1 MFIYIRKK
9 HIIITAV
16 TLAVLMAVSLV
27 AFALQPKVQAV
38 QSYSWGLHFEKKNEI
53 PIPNLSDE
61 VLNPYNAYFHGDTSK
76 KTIYITFDAGYEIGY
91 TAPILD
97 ALKKHNAPAAFFL
110 VGPYIENNPEL
121 VKRMVAEGHIVGNHS
136 YNHPDMTQKNYDDFK
151 NQLDKTASAFKD
163 VTGQEMPKFYRPPEG
178 KFTKENLKWAQQ
190 QGYTTVLWSSA
201 YVDWNNDDQPSH
213 SYAFEKIADRTFD
226 GAVFLLHST
235 SKTNREILDR
245 QLTKWEQSGY
255 SFGKISDLVPKE
267 DQ

>member
-1 MFIYIRKK
+1 M
-9 HIIITAV
+9 
-16 TLAVLMAVSLV
+16 
-27 AFALQPKVQAV
+27 
-38 QSYSWGLHFEKKNEI
+38 
-53 PIPNLSDE
+53 
-61 VLNPYNAYFHGDTSK
+61 
-76 KTIYITFDAGYEIGY
+76 
-91 TAPILD
+91 
-97 ALKKHNAPAAFFL
+97 
-110 VGPYIENNPEL
+110 
-121 VKRMVAEGHIVGNHS
+121 
-136 YNHPDMTQKNYDDFK
+136 QKNYDDFK

-178 KFTKENLKWAQQ
+178 KFTEENLKWAQQ

-226 GAVFLLHST
+226 GAIFLLHST

-245 QLTKWEQSGY
+245 QLTKWEQAGY

>member
-16 TLAVLMAVSLV
+16 TLTVLMAVSLV

-76 KTIYITFDAGYEIGY
+76 KTIYITFDAGYENGY

-110 VGPYIENNPEL
+110 VGPNVL
-121 VKRMVAEGHIVGNHS
+121 NH
-136 YNHPDMTQKNYDDFK
+136 
-151 NQLDKTASAFKD
+151 L
-163 VTGQEMPKFYRPPEG
+163 
-178 KFTKENLKWAQQ
+178 ENL
-190 QGYTTVLWSSA
+190 
-201 YVDWNNDDQPSH
+201 
-213 SYAFEKIADRTFD
+213 
-226 GAVFLLHST
+226 LH
-235 SKTNREILDR
+235 NE
-245 QLTKWEQSGY
+245 
-255 SFGKISDLVPKE
+255 
-267 DQ
+267 